1 RIRPQP
7 ADTAAGLGHQL
18 VERGRQ
24 RAGIH
29 LELAHLVG
37 DGLDLGTRQ
46 VDARAVAAAEDARG
60 RERNDAADQH
70 HHQDDLDQA
79 EAALRTAE
87 RLAVNDAVATADTS
101 ESPAPG
107 AVPLRTAGRLAENDA
122 VAAPRDTR
130 RSRVDDA
137 VATADARESPARN
150 LPPSHAAERHRT
162 VCAIPPIA
170 CPPLNPMPRLI
181 SPISHHISPIHRI
194 HPHEGASNRS
204 RSSGRTPAPAPPGS
218 PPSPPVP
225 APSSPPAPARPA
237 CGPAPDRFPARRCRR
252 S

>member
-1 RIRPQP
+1 IADDVVGLAIARRAVLERRVPRILEFGILRIRPQP

-37 DGLDLGTRQ
+37 DCLDLGTRQ
-46 VDARAVAAAEDARG
+46 VDARAVAAAEDAGG
-60 RERNDAADQH
+60 RERDDAADQH

-122 VAAPRDTR
+122 VA
-130 RSRVDDA
+130 
-137 VATADARESPARN
+137 TAG
-150 LPPSHAAERHRT
+150 T
-162 VCAIPPIA
+162 
-170 CPPLNPMPRLI
+170 
-181 SPISHHISPIHRI
+181 
-194 HPHEGASNRS
+194 
-204 RSSGRTPAPAPPGS
+204 SGKPK
-218 PPSPPVP
+218 
-225 APSSPPAPARPA
+225 APAR
-237 CGPAPDRFPARRCRR
+237 